1 MDILVD
7 TLRGIFRKRKER
19 NPAQSAVFGA
29 LFVCLGFGFTFGP
42 LLISFITTPGENMLS
57 EGGGGGGS
65 AIWGMISTLPI
76 GSVIALIGVI
86 RLFSGVISASNATAV
101 NKDDES
107 EQKIINAHKAISI
120 AALGPAALFTI
131 FLILCMTALFSRG
144 VSDDMFGLLALLIV
158 LQVLFGGRAIF
169 IARRTRDSKL
179 TLTIASF
186 VTLIL
191 FGYLYLALSYF
202 PHLFFFIG

>member
-19 NPAQSAVFGA
+19 NPAQRAVFGV
-29 LFVCLGFGFTFGP
+29 LFVCVGFGFTFGP

-76 GSVIALIGVI
+76 GAVIALIGVI
-86 RLFSGVISASNATAV
+86 RLFSGFISALNATAI
-101 NKDDES
+101 NEADES
-107 EQKIINAHKAISI
+107 EQRIINAHKAISI

-131 FLILCMTALFSRG
+131 FLIICLTALFRHDVTNG
-144 VSDDMFGLLALLIV
+144 LFVLLALLIV

-179 TLTIASF
+179 TLTIAAF

-202 PHLFFFIG
+202 PYLFFVIG

>member
-1 MDILVD
+1 VDILAD

-19 NPAQSAVFGA
+19 NPAQRAVFGV

-76 GSVIALIGVI
+76 GAVIALIGVI
-86 RLFSGVISASNATAV
+86 QLFPGVISALNATAI
-101 NKDDES
+101 NEADES
-107 EQKIINAHKAISI
+107 EQRIINAHKAIAI

-131 FLILCMTALFSRG
+131 FVILCLNGLFSHG
-144 VSDDMFGLLALLIV
+144 VSDDMFGLLALLTV

-169 IARRTRDSKL
+169 IARKTRDSKL

-191 FGYLYLALSYF
+191 FGYLYLAFSYF